1 MLSCSP
7 PDPSAHRET
16 VTVPLAV
23 SLVVAL
29 GVALSYAATRATATV
44 EEGHVFIRWMLV
56 VFVCFL
62 LLASL
67 PVVIAF

>member
-1 MLSCSP
+1 M
-7 PDPSAHRET
+7 T
-16 VTVPLAV
+16 IPLAV
-23 SLVVAL
+23 VLVVAL
-29 GVALSYAATRATATV
+29 GISLIYAATRATATV
-44 EEGHVFIRWMLV
+44 EEGRVFIRWMLV